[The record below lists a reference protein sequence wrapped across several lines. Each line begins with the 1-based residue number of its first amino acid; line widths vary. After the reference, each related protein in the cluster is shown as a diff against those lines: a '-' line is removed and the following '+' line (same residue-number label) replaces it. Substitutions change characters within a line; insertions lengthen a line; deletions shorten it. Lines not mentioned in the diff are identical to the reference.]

1 MATRD
6 AWQKH
11 VERWVASELTAAQY
25 GARAGVNPRTLV
37 YWKWRL
43 GRERRGVAAASTDLA
58 RFIEVQAVRDTGFE
72 VELAGGRRVRV
83 PSSFDAAALR
93 RLLDVL
99 EGAS

>member
-1 MATRD
+1 
-6 AWQKH
+6 
-11 VERWVASELTAAQY
+11 
-25 GARAGVNPRTLV
+25 
-37 YWKWRL
+37 
-43 GRERRGVAAASTDLA
+43 VAAASTDLA